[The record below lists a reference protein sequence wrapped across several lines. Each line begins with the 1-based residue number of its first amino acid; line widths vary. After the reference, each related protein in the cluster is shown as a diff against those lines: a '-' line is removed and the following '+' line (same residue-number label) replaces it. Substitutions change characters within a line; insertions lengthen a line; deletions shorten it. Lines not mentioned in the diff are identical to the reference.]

1 MCAFCT
7 TVLANSY
14 KKKCAQ
20 YTYSLLQ
27 TVPPL
32 IRIQNQRVG
41 VANGSTGVLK
51 CDVEAF
57 PEAVRYWERADGRL
71 LEDGDKY
78 HMSYSEKDRYKVSGD

>member
-1 MCAFCT
+1 
-7 TVLANSY
+7 VLANSY
-14 KKKCAQ
+14 KKKCTE
-20 YTYSLLQ
+20 YMYRLFQ

-41 VANGSTGVLK
+41 VANGSTGILK

-71 LEDGDKY
+71 IEAGDKY
-78 HMSYSEKDRYKVSGD
+78 HMFYSENDRYKVSGD